1 MTKNKF
7 DQKLVS
13 IVIPTF
19 NGERSIEKLIEELN
33 QIFNSLDLEIVIVN
47 DCSPDNT
54 HQRCI
59 ALTKKFPKILTYLKL
74 GKNLGEHNAVMAGL
88 KFTTGEYIII
98 IDDDFQNPPD
108 QAKKLL
114 EYMMQNKF
122 DVVYGYYKKK
132 KHNFFRNLISK
143 INDLSANVILS
154 KPKNLYL
161 SSFKCIRRKIID
173 KIVEYNGPYP
183 YLDGL
188 ILSTTSNISTM
199 ETIHLERKA
208 GKSGYSFIKL
218 LKLYSNMVIN
228 FSTVPIHI
236 SSILGLTI
244 SIIGGIFGIIVII
257 EKILHPSSS
266 IGYTSIFVAIIFFSG
281 VQLMLLGLVGEYI
294 GKILK
299 NVNKQPQY
307 FIEFIKKR
315 NE

>member
-1 MTKNKF
+1 MIENKS

-19 NGERSIEKLIEELN
+19 NGERSIEKLIEELS
-33 QIFNSLDLEIVIVN
+33 QIFNALDLEIVIVN

-59 ALTKKFPKILTYLKL
+59 ALTKKFPNILTYLKL

-114 EYMMQNKF
+114 DYMMQNKF

-132 KHNFFRNLISK
+132 KHNLFRNLISK

-161 SSFKCIRRKIID
+161 SSFKCIKRKIID

-208 GKSGYSFIKL
+208 GKSGYSFLKL
-218 LKLYSNMVIN
+218 LKLYSNMAIN

-236 SSILGLTI
+236 SSILGLI
-244 SIIGGIFGIIVII
+244 IAIIGGIFGIIVII
-257 EKILHPSSS
+257 EKILNPSSS

-307 FIEFIKKR
+307 FIDFIKKR